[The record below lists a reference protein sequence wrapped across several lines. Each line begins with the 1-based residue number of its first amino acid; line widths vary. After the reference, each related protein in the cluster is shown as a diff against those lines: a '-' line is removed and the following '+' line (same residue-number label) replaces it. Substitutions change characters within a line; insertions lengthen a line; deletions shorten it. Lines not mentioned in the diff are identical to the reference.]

1 MSRPPK
7 VFTAPPIM
15 ASMPAGLP
23 ASAVMVVAV
32 PPAAAISAATAS
44 ALARSMSAT
53 ATRAPRS
60 PKPRAVARPMPDPA
74 PETSATLPSNR
85 KRSSSV
91 RPILPRGGDMV
102 KRALGPPGPQFFD
115 LSRRIRTLTV
125 MLSDPGVW
133 LFGLAVGL
141 FLAGILGVVL
151 STRRVPPN
159 EALGMRGLIA
169 DPGSERQLLE
179 LEAEVERLRAERD
192 ELRGV
197 LGRLIVLLEERK
209 ARLVTAGDAR
219 EHRGGGG

>member
-1 MSRPPK
+1 
-7 VFTAPPIM
+7 
-15 ASMPAGLP
+15 
-23 ASAVMVVAV
+23 
-32 PPAAAISAATAS
+32 
-44 ALARSMSAT
+44 
-53 ATRAPRS
+53 
-60 PKPRAVARPMPDPA
+60 
-74 PETSATLPSNR
+74 
-85 KRSSSV
+85 V

-102 KRALGPPGPQFFD
+102 KRAVGPPGPQFFD
-115 LSRRIRTLTV
+115 LLRRIRTLAV

-159 EALGMRGLIA
+159 EAQEVPGVIA
-169 DPGSERQLLE
+169 DPGSERRLLE

-197 LGRLIVLLEERK
+197 LGRLVVLLEERR
-209 ARLVTAGDAR
+209 AHLVTTGDDG

>member
-1 MSRPPK
+1 
-7 VFTAPPIM
+7 
-15 ASMPAGLP
+15 
-23 ASAVMVVAV
+23 
-32 PPAAAISAATAS
+32 
-44 ALARSMSAT
+44 
-53 ATRAPRS
+53 
-60 PKPRAVARPMPDPA
+60 
-74 PETSATLPSNR
+74 
-85 KRSSSV
+85 
-91 RPILPRGGDMV
+91 
-102 KRALGPPGPQFFD
+102 
-115 LSRRIRTLTV
+115 

-159 EALGMRGLIA
+159 EALGMRGIIA

-197 LGRLIVLLEERK
+197 LGRLVVLLEERK
-209 ARLVTAGDAR
+209 AHLVTTGKTR